1 MYLTVT
7 YRAKMKRKFIN
18 LLNNYWLEQMITFNY
33 KPTRNDNIWWTIS
46 EVNAHKSL
54 TEYNIFH
61 CAALLQSKKPQD
73 SIYILG
79 LLLLIFLLF
88 VQNRRTLSY
97 VVTYHIVNWANGNPK
112 CISKSNNGQQIYVH
126 VNLNC
131 DYVRHTEVNLSWDL
145 VSHSHKCGRKYM
157 LTWSYMYLPL
167 GN

>member
-7 YRAKMKRKFIN
+7 YRAKMNRKFIN

-54 TEYNIFH
+54 NRTFSIVQRFYNLKNHRIAYTYLAFYYWYSY
-61 CAALLQSKKPQD
+61 CLSK
-73 SIYILG
+73 IEGHY
-79 LLLLIFLLF
+79 
-88 VQNRRTLSY
+88 SY
-97 VVTYHIVNWANGNPK
+97 VVMYHIVNWVNSNPK

-145 VSHSHKCGRKYM
+145 VSHSHECGRKYM